1 MDTKSIVDHVSTLD
15 KAGQQE
21 VYRGILS
28 KMQPD
33 VASAELGT
41 YLAAKSPR
49 VRATAVAQFNETA
62 SGGPGLDRPSR
73 QAGDML
79 WLVVVTAFAV
89 ILIGAFLTLA
99 AGVFITPAQN
109 GVKPELILTT
119 FTSAVGFLAGLFVPS
134 PAMRNDGTDRG

>member
-1 MDTKSIVDHVSTLD
+1 MDTKAITDHMASLD

-21 VYRGILS
+21 FYQTVLS
-28 KMQPD
+28 KLPPD
-33 VASAELGT
+33 TAASGLGT
-41 YLAAKSPR
+41 YLAAKPAR
-49 VRATAVAQFNETA
+49 VRAAAVAQFNESA
-62 SGGPGLDRPSR
+62 SGTAGLEGPTR

-89 ILIGAFLTLA
+89 ILIGAFITLA
-99 AGVFITPAQN
+99 AGVFVAPAQN

-134 PAMRNDGTDRG
+134 PALRNDGNNQG